1 MERSKYNQATELLRQ
16 IETLQIKIN
25 YIDAR
30 LKEKS
35 ASNSKDYDH
44 WIEGIYYALFEQDLD
59 LNEEDFII
67 NVSQQIKAN
76 YQIKLNQLQE
86 KFKKL

>member
-1 MERSKYNQATELLRQ
+1 MEKSKYNQATELLRQ
-16 IETLQIKIN
+16 IEVLQIKIN

-44 WIEGIYYALFEQDLD
+44 WIEGIYYALLEQDLD

-67 NVSQQIKAN
+67 DVVQQIKSN
-76 YQIKLNQLQE
+76 YQSKVNELQE

>member
-1 MERSKYNQATELLRQ
+1 MEKSKYNQATELLRQ
-16 IETLQIKIN
+16 IEVLQIKIN
-25 YIDAR
+25 YLDAR

-35 ASNSKDYDH
+35 ASNSKHYDH

-59 LNEEDFII
+59 LDEEDFII
-67 NVSQQIKAN
+67 NVVQQIKSN
-76 YQIKLNQLQE
+76 YQSKVNELQE